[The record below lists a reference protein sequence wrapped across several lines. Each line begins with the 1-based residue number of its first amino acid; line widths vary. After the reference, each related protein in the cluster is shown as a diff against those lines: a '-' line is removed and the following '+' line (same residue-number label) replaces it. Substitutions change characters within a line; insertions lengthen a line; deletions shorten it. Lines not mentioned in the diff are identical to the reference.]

1 MANGGFG
8 YVPELPEDV
17 RGIYMDLC
25 QDVASLHAKWG
36 LYLDL
41 FSTAEATTLLS
52 QIAPGTFQIVEES
65 LRTDIL
71 MLICRLSDPPQ
82 SCGKDNLS
90 MAVLARQFAYV
101 EGLGEL
107 VTRLREECEP
117 VRLYRDKRIAHNDLR
132 SALNPKD
139 NLLGKIGRQRL
150 DKILTLA
157 AEILRCVLWRVVANA
172 DLGFHF
178 ELMGSG
184 RDLLYWLEVA
194 SVSAHKTCN
203 EFGACFAN
211 HWRIF

>member
-157 AEILRCVLWRVVANA
+157 AEILRCVLRRVVANA

-194 SVSAHKTCN
+194 RQHEA
-203 EFGACFAN
+203 ERLGL
-211 HWRIF
+211 